1 MKKITF
7 IALVSLSLTV
17 AATAAQHDT
26 ETTDDVYTLPSYNVT
41 TPRYSD
47 AEKNVAQSLAQF
59 RAQVRATA
67 PLRVE
72 LETLGTVAQQ
82 PKVDPTHAV
91 AAVQTTVKL
100 PARS

>member
-17 AATAAQHDT
+17 AATAAQNDNQA
-26 ETTDDVYTLPSYNVT
+26 TDDVYTLPSYNVT

-47 AEKNVAQSLAQF
+47 AEKAVAQSLAQF
-59 RAQVRATA
+59 RTQVRATT

-82 PKVDPTHAV
+82 PKVDATRAL
-91 AAVQTTVKL
+91 AVQAVTKL